1 MKFLFILFCGLY
13 GFSMQ
18 CSTPSDYRYFI
29 WEHWKYICIYRKL
42 GLETCFCVPACLCP
56 SEQMCLVTE
65 YSHCS
70 RNSDKLQLQYLQLS
84 VNCFR
89 GFFFFHWRI
98 DIKRWTSP
106 RTVFPTFRYYSKM
119 DCFLDLVLEHFYTL
133 FLYLLHVGLNLCY
146 CMQPSM
152 K

>member
-1 MKFLFILFCGLY
+1 MWTLWVFHAVEHSQWLYILYLRALKTHLYLQETGTGNLFC
-13 GFSMQ
+13 
-18 CSTPSDYRYFI
+18 I
-29 WEHWKYICIYRKL
+29 
-42 GLETCFCVPACLCP
+42 PACLCP

-70 RNSDKLQLQYLQLS
+70 RNSDKLQLKHLQLS

-89 GFFFFHWRI
+89 GFFFSFFHWRI

-133 FLYLLHVGLNLCY
+133 FLYFTPCSRLKLSCY
-146 CMQPSM
+146 YMQPSM